1 MRGFIKTF
9 TILIYFFL
17 ALLIQPTNVFACE
30 NLNANNF
37 NQYIS
42 SSKSEIT
49 LINNKKEEYYTIIQ
63 NRNRSEIT
71 NPSNKNQNLGF
82 NAFDKTA
89 DFIISNSFISD
100 NTGYFTRI
108 SHNIS
113 PKLENAIYTR
123 AP

>member
-1 MRGFIKTF
+1 MRGFIKAF

-30 NLNANNF
+30 NLNAVNF

-63 NRNRSEIT
+63 NRNRLEIT
-71 NPSNKNQNLGF
+71 NSSNKNQSLSF
-82 NAFDKTA
+82 NGFDKIA
-89 DFIISNSFISD
+89 DFIISNGFISD
-100 NTGYFTRI
+100 NTGYPIRI

-113 PKLENAIYTR
+113 LNLENAIYTR